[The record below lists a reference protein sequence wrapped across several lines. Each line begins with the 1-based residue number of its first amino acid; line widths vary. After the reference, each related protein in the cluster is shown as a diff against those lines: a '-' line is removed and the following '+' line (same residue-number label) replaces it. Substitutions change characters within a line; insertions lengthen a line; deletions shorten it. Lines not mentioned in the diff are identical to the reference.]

1 MHIENVVPFAVLVV
15 MSIIFL
21 FICIDDVVNILYT
34 RKHGTQ
40 IFTEIIK
47 VKHIKRGRY
56 STDRVYV
63 NLMNEKGKYEEVY
76 IEIEA
81 GHFLEEQIKVAYM
94 PKKPKRA
101 IAIDISDCTLGGY
114 GIAAAVSLL
123 VVVLYS
129 ELH

>member
-1 MHIENVVPFAVLVV
+1 

-21 FICIDDVVNILYT
+21 LICIDDVVNILYT

-47 VKHIKRGRY
+47 VKHIERGRY
-56 STDRVYV
+56 STDRIYV
-63 NLMNEKGKYEEVY
+63 NLTNEKGKYEEVY

-101 IAIDISDCTLGGY
+101 IAVDISDCTLSGL
-114 GIAAAVSLL
+114 GIAVTVFLL
-123 VVVLYS
+123 VLVLYA